1 MASLTRWDPFR
12 EMNTM
17 RNWMDRFW
25 DESRFGAQ
33 GWGEG
38 DSGFG
43 LALDVAEN
51 DDSYRVKA
59 SIPGI
64 NPDDLEITINNNVL
78 TIQGQTNQEQE
89 KQDERYHLRERRFG
103 SFRRSIVLPSAVD
116 REQVEATCENGV
128 LTLRLPKSEESKPR
142 RININPGRTIEGQQS
157 GAKAGNG
164 GSSSQDWSRQESA
177 VGKPGQPQIA
187 PNDREAS
194 AGGTNRKSEPATD
207 EQSSSAQT
215 MEGIERPR

>member
-12 EMNTM
+12 EMNAM

-25 DESRFGAQ
+25 DESRFSAQ
-33 GWGEG
+33 DWGDG
-38 DSGFG
+38 DGGFA

-51 DDSYRVKA
+51 DDSYTVKA

-78 TIQGQTNQEQE
+78 TIQGQTSQEQE

-116 REQVEATCENGV
+116 REHVEATYENGV
-128 LTLRLPKSEESKPR
+128 LSLRLPKSEESKPR
-142 RININPGRTIEGQQS
+142 RININPGRMIEGQQGRAQS
-157 GAKAGNG
+157 GNG
-164 GSSSQDWSRQESA
+164 GSTSKDWSRQESA

-187 PNDREAS
+187 PNDSEAS
-194 AGGTNRKSEPATD
+194 AGGPNRKSQPATD